1 MKTTK
6 FTITVCAVILGAGLL
21 FAEKPT
27 DKKGKSHVTQVIDQ
41 LSVDIVLTDSQKIM
55 IGKIDQNIRSKFK
68 NNNGKPAK
76 ESYKQSI
83 CDFRTSLDSILTDE
97 QKQLLNEKR
106 IERNIEA
113 TKKFN
118 PKK

>member
-6 FTITVCAVILGAGLL
+6 FSITVCLLILCAGLVL
-21 FAEKPT
+21 AEKPAF
-27 DKKGKSHVTQVIDQ
+27 KKGKSHVSQVIDQ
-41 LSVDIVLTDSQKIM
+41 LSVDIVLTDSQKVM
-55 IGKIDQNIRSKFK
+55 IGNIDQNIRSKFK
-68 NNNGKPAK
+68 NKKGQPTK
-76 ESYKQSI
+76 ELYKQSI
-83 CDFRTSLDSILTDE
+83 CDFRTSLDSVLTVE